1 MLSHSTSV
9 FHSPLPSRLYL
20 PVMPNTTP
28 IVFGVVLATKFWL
41 YFTAMVY
48 LLPAGI
54 LVHYWWLHE
63 ATFFSLALLQGI
75 HE

>member
-1 MLSHSTSV
+1 
-9 FHSPLPSRLYL
+9 
-20 PVMPNTTP
+20 MPNTTP

-54 LVHYWWLHE
+54 LVHYWWLHV
-63 ATFFSLALLQGI
+63 ATFFSLAVFYKACTSNPGLI
-75 HE
+75 HRSKNMQEVHRVCDD